1 MSATEFFDAEDLPNE
16 KPKADGVADVDGDL
30 EVQEE
35 ESEVRT
41 RSESSSEAG
50 SLSSGEGS
58 ISSESDIG
66 QELMP
71 ANNLLEITGRCL
83 RFMLFFPHFMNI

>member
-1 MSATEFFDAEDLPNE
+1 MSATEFFDAEDLPTE
-16 KPKADGVADVDGDL
+16 KADIEDA

-58 ISSESDIG
+58 ISSES
-66 QELMP
+66 ELGTELNTI
-71 ANNLLEITGRCL
+71 NNSLDLTGRFVFCL
-83 RFMLFFPHFMNI
+83 CECHWMA

>member
-1 MSATEFFDAEDLPNE
+1 MSATEFFDAEDLPTE
-16 KPKADGVADVDGDL
+16 KPTLDIEDP
-30 EVQEE
+30 EIQEE

-58 ISSESDIG
+58 ISSES
-66 QELMP
+66 ELGTELNTV
-71 ANNLLEITGRCL
+71 NNSLDSAGRWL
-83 RFMLFFPHFMNI
+83 RW